1 MAISDSHQLLSTEIV
16 VANVDGA
23 KKKTCLSVFFVG
35 FPEKLESVKLDF
47 RNPNL
52 ASKNV
57 VSFINETFDN

>member
-16 VANVDGA
+16 FGRVRGQ
-23 KKKTCLSVFFVG
+23 KKNLSISFFVG